1 MIRGMISASSY
12 NHTATPAVEQARRVW
27 IQAAG
32 VLGFA
37 LLTAAGAMVRIPLP
51 GTPVPFTLQTLFV
64 VLAGLTLG
72 TRLGLASMGF
82 YLLLGMTGYHVF
94 AAASWGAGT
103 ILGPTG
109 GYLLGFVLAQPVL
122 GHITRPARGGLPAL
136 LAAACAGNAV
146 IFGAGLIWL
155 HLWMHTSL
163 AATLTMG
170 LAPFV
175 PGLIV
180 KTLAAVAAG
189 RFLQPVSRRYFVRRC

>member
-1 MIRGMISASSY
+1 MIQGMISASSY
-12 NHTATPAVEQARRVW
+12 NHTAAPAVEQARRVW

-37 LLTAAGAMVRIPLP
+37 LLTAAGAMVAIPLP
-51 GTPVPFTLQTLFV
+51 GTPVPITLQTFFV
-64 VLAGLTLG
+64 ILAGMTLG
-72 TRLGLASMGF
+72 SRLGLASMGF

-103 ILGPTG
+103 VLGPTG
-109 GYLLGFVLAQPVL
+109 GYLLGFVLAQPVI
-122 GHITRPARGGLPAL
+122 GHISRRARGRLPAL

-146 IFGAGLIWL
+146 IFAAGLIWL
-155 HLWMHTSL
+155 HLWMHTSP

-175 PGLIV
+175 PGLV
-180 KTLAAVAAG
+180 AKTFAAASGG
-189 RFLQPVSRRYFVRRC
+189 RLLQPVSKRYFVAER